1 MKIVPYD
8 PNLNS
13 VYIQDAMNAMSD
25 EEQQEMTSQYG
36 VIAMWSFID
45 DNEALAVLGAFSTD
59 REDEM
64 YFSLIADDKIKSDHG
79 FWLARTLRKTF
90 QKTYD
95 LAQYSVA
102 TMHCDVGDPIAAR
115 FAEWLGFKPISHE
128 HGKTLYEQTI

>member
-1 MKIVPYD
+1 
-8 PNLNS
+8 
-13 VYIQDAMNAMSD
+13 MNAMSD

-102 TMHCDVGDPIAAR
+102 TMHCDVGDPLRQGLLNGWALNPSLMNMVKLCMSR
-115 FAEWLGFKPISHE
+115 R
-128 HGKTLYEQTI
+128 YE